1 MITIVCSL
9 LSFVLSVDRQK
20 LQFWALL
27 FVKQQFKATLE
38 QSYIDRYVLTMYCRS
53 SSGDIRNLKQW
64 QWQRQRQ
71 WKLHPKIVFVGFQI
85 SFFFPTLALL
95 VCHRWPIFSGVE
107 FGISW
112 TLLMICG
119 FQSKRFGSRPTNH
132 EGGSIWWHNTATCIS
147 LMYIVD
153 VCYSILFIPF
163 DSWENDRNWHFS
175 CFFCWYLCNTFLC
188 LSFQITSQVGPS
200 TGMYDDDHLIHVTFS
215 CSLTL

>member
-1 MITIVCSL
+1 MCSLHSLVKYFLTLVEKFRISSQPCNILSISVLMCIRVSFIVCVRIVTWILITIVCSL
-9 LSFVLSVDRQK
+9 LSFVLSVDQQK
-20 LQFWALL
+20 LRFWALL

-38 QSYIDRYVLTMYCRS
+38 QSYIDRYVLTVYCRS
-53 SSGDIRNLKQW
+53 SSGDIRNLKQR

-119 FQSKRFGSRPTNH
+119 FQSKRFGSKPTNR

-147 LMYIVD
+147 LM
-153 VCYSILFIPF
+153 
-163 DSWENDRNWHFS
+163 
-175 CFFCWYLCNTFLC
+175 
-188 LSFQITSQVGPS
+188 
-200 TGMYDDDHLIHVTFS
+200 
-215 CSLTL
+215 